1 MIICHPKKLIFIK
14 TKKVGGTS
22 FEIALSKFCGD
33 DCVITPITPE
43 DEQLRVEMG
52 FRGAQNYRNTVW
64 AAHGM
69 QTRGELFNHIPA
81 PTLRSVMPR
90 EIWDGYTKIAFYRN
104 PFDAVISRYY
114 WHGGE
119 ETGMAFDEFV
129 TRHPEVLTEN
139 TLIAPFSGEA
149 KLDHY
154 LRYESIGDE
163 LDGLGLGDVREV
175 FSTLRTKGNLRPRQG
190 ASVQDVYRKFPQ
202 VIDFIAE
209 ACAEEIAHF
218 GYDRPQA

>member
-1 MIICHPKKLIFIK
+1 MIICHTKKLVFIK

-22 FEIALSKFCGD
+22 FEIALSKFCGE

-43 DEQLRVEMG
+43 DEQLRADLG

-81 PTLRSVMPR
+81 PTLKSVVPSR
-90 EIWDGYTKIAFYRN
+90 IWDEYTKIAIYRN
-104 PFDAVISRYY
+104 PYDAVISRYY

-119 ETGMAFDEFV
+119 RTGMGFDEFV
-129 TRHPEVLTEN
+129 TRHPQVLAEN
-139 TLIAPFSGEA
+139 TIIAPLSGEA
-149 KLDHY
+149 ELDHY
-154 LRYESIGDE
+154 LRYENLDEE
-163 LDGLGLGDVREV
+163 LDALGLADVREV
-175 FSTLRTKGNLRPRQG
+175 FSTLRTKGNLRPKQG
-190 ASVQDVYRKFPQ
+190 ATVDDIYGKYPQ

-209 ACAEEIAHF
+209 ACADEIAHF
-218 GYDRPQA
+218 GYAPPQA